1 VIRLRSL
8 LSDVVGVIGRL
19 GVAGAILI
27 AAVFVFGVL
36 AGAVVVNRLQEFP
49 TASVFEQGDKADAA
63 DKEGQDKAQAKKKH
77 PNNGHGQGQGNKAAT
92 EKETPEND

>member
-19 GVAGAILI
+19 GVAGAILM

-49 TASVFEQGDKADAA
+49 IASVSEQGEKADAGE
-63 DKEGQDKAQAKKKH
+63 KQGQDKAKH
-77 PNNGHGQGQGNKAAT
+77 PNNGHGQGQSKKADT

>member
-36 AGAVVVNRLQEFP
+36 AGAVVVHRLDTAP
-49 TASVFEQGDKADAA
+49 TADVQEQGQQDSKG
-63 DKEGQDKAQAKKKH
+63 EDKAQAKPKH

>member
-36 AGAVVVNRLQEFP
+36 AGAVVVNRLQESP
-49 TASVFEQGDKADAA
+49 TASVSEQGDKADAA
-63 DKEGQDKAQAKKKH
+63 DNKGKNKAKH
-77 PNNGHGQGQGNKAAT
+77 PNNGHGQGQGNQADT